1 MALVKITN
9 GDVTS
14 LVSRGAYEKQYKDL
28 GFHVVGDKPDKKEKA
43 KQAEAKVEDIP
54 EPVAEPE
61 PDEVDAEADGED
73 AEIEELLEKPLS
85 QWSNDEL
92 KLFVTAKNID
102 TSSAKKTSEVR
113 AIVKKYLDDEAK
125 NAAEA

>member
-9 GDVTS
+9 GDVTA
-14 LVSRGAYEKQYKDL
+14 LVTKGAFERQYKEL
-28 GFHVVGDKPDKKEKA
+28 GFRIAGNEPKKVK
-43 KQAEAKVEDIP
+43 KAEAKVEEIP

-61 PDEVDAEADGED
+61 PDEVEADGSD
-73 AEIEELLEKPLS
+73 AEIEELLETPLS
-85 QWSNDEL
+85 QWTNDEL
-92 KLFVTAKNID
+92 KFFVTAKNID

-113 AIVKKYLDDEAK
+113 AIVKKYLDNEAK

>member
-28 GFHVVGDKPDKKEKA
+28 GFHIVSDKPEKKEK
-43 KQAEAKVEDIP
+43 KAEAKVEDIP

-61 PDEVDAEADGED
+61 PDEVDVEADGED

>member
-28 GFHVVGDKPDKKEKA
+28 GFHIVGDKPEKKEK
-43 KQAEAKVEDIP
+43 KAEAPKVEDIP